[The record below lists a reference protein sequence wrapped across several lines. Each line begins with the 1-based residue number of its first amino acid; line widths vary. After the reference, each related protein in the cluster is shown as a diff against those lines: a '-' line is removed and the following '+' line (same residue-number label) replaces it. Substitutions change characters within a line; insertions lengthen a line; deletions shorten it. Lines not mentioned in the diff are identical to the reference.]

1 MYNKVT
7 VVGTGYVGLSIA
19 TLLSQT
25 REVVA
30 LDIISEKV
38 EKINKRVSPI
48 DDDMIISFFEEKQL
62 NLRATLDKKSAY
74 KNTDIV
80 IIATPTDYDE
90 HNNKFNTDSIESTIQ
105 DIIKLGIDVPIVIKS
120 TIPIGYIDRLRE
132 ESGYKGEIFFSPE
145 FLREGKALMDNLY
158 PSRIVVGS
166 SSTEAKE
173 FANIMRDHAI
183 NSDEIN
189 IYVMDSKEAEAV
201 KLFSNTYLAMR
212 VSFFNE
218 LDTFAEV
225 HDLNSNDIIQA
236 VSGDPRIGNHYNNPS
251 FGYGGYCLPK
261 DTKQL
266 EANYSGIPQNLITAI
281 VESNQTR
288 KEHIADRILSKKPK
302 TVGVYKLVMKSGS
315 DNFRQ
320 SSIID
325 VMDILEANKVEII
338 VHEPLLKEGDFDY
351 RIENNFDDFLE
362 KSDIIIT
369 NRLENKLVP
378 YVDKVYTRDIFNR
391 D

>member
-48 DDDMIISFFEEKQL
+48 DDDMIISFFEEKEL
-62 NLRATLDKKSAY
+62 NLRATLDKNIAY
-74 KNTDIV
+74 EDTDIV

-173 FANIMRDHAI
+173 FANIMREHAI

-225 HDLNSNDIIQA
+225 HNLNSNDIIQA
-236 VSGDPRIGNHYNNPS
+236 VSGDPRIGDHYNNPS

-288 KEHIADRILSKKPK
+288 KEHIADRILSKEPK

-325 VMDILEANKVEII
+325 VMNILKYKGVE
-338 VHEPLLKEGDFDY
+338 VVVYEPLLEKDFEDY
-351 RIENNFDDFLE
+351 TLYSDFE
-362 KSDIIIT
+362 DFIKVSDVVIT
-369 NRLENKLVP
+369 NRYDSNLEKYKN
-378 YVDKVYTRDIFNR
+378 KVYTRDVFNR